1 MFLGQR
7 LIVGIDKPYLS
18 ESLKSFIARNQIGGV
33 ILFDHNG
40 IDLAQIRQLVLDVN
54 RTCEIKPFVAID
66 FEGGRVRRFKS
77 LLPNLDKPSAYKNDF
92 ARLRQDINRV
102 AEALIDLGINV
113 DFAPVADLAYSPL
126 NQALKDRTYS
136 AEPDEVIEYCRVVI
150 ESLSS
155 HHILSCAKHFPGLGS
170 AVNDPHLETAISCLS
185 LEQIARND
193 LKSFRGAAAAGVRMF
208 MTTHMIMSAI
218 SDKIVTFEPAI
229 EKLARKMGFDGIL
242 ICDDLSMGAVKGL
255 RPLPQMAL
263 ETLCAGHDIALIC
276 HDHDK
281 YNAVY
286 EYLENNMELLRR
298 HGHQK
303 AIDRIANVKK
313 SLS

>member
-7 LIVGIDKPYLS
+7 LIVGIDKPDLS
-18 ESLKSFIARNQIGGV
+18 DSLKSFIKRNQIGGV

-40 IDLAQIRQLVLDVN
+40 IDLVQIRRLVQDIN
-54 RTCEIKPFVAID
+54 QACEIKPFVAID
-66 FEGGRVRRFKS
+66 FEGGRVRRFKN
-77 LLPNLDKPSAYKNDF
+77 LLPNLDNPSAYRNDF
-92 ARLRQDINRV
+92 ARLRQDIDRV
-102 AEALIDLGINV
+102 AEALINLGINV
-113 DFAPVADLAYSPL
+113 DFAPVADLSYSPL
-126 NQALKDRTYS
+126 NRALIDRTYS

-150 ESLSS
+150 ESLNS
-155 HHILSCAKHFPGLGS
+155 HHIISCAKHFPGLGS
-170 AVNDPHLETAISCLS
+170 AVNDPHLEAAISCLS
-185 LEQIARND
+185 PEQITRND
-193 LKSFRGAAAAGVRMF
+193 LRSFRGAVAAGVQML

-218 SDKIVTFEPAI
+218 SREIVTFEPVV
-229 EKLARKMGFDGIL
+229 EKLSRKMGFDGIL

-281 YNAVY
+281 YTDIFK
-286 EYLENNMELLRR
+286 YLENNMELLES
-298 HGHQK
+298 HGHQQ

>member
-18 ESLKSFIARNQIGGV
+18 ETFKSFIKSNQIGGV

-40 IDLAQIRQLVLDVN
+40 IDLTQIRRLIQDVN
-54 RTCEIKPFVAID
+54 QSCDIKPFVAID
-66 FEGGRVRRFKS
+66 FEGGRVRRFKN
-77 LLPNLDKPSAYKNDF
+77 LLPNLDKPSEYRNDF
-92 ARLRQDINRV
+92 ARLRQDIDRV
-102 AEALIDLGINV
+102 AKALTDLGVNV
-113 DFAPVADLAYSPL
+113 DFAPVADLSYSPL
-126 NQALKDRTYS
+126 NQALNDRTYS

-193 LKSFRGAAAAGVRMF
+193 LKSFRGAAAVGVQML

-218 SDKIVTFEPAI
+218 SGEIVTFEPAV

-255 RPLPQMAL
+255 RPLPEMAL

-276 HDHDK
+276 HDHEK

-286 EYLENNMELLRR
+286 KYLEDNMELLRG
-298 HGHQK
+298 HGHQQ
-303 AIDRIANVKK
+303 ALDRIANVKK